1 MVVGLVSTITM
12 YLLKFTTRIENILKT
27 LEQAQQVSQN
37 FKLTCS
43 LRLGTNTGQGN
54 FTRILMAGLPTKLH
68 SNSIQT
74 LAGLQQCHR
83 FVRDGRIFALS
94 SVQLFSE
101 TAVWVGFLF
110 RTTVLFVFCHRFVY
124 LLVYM
129 DLFRYSL
136 HVQL

>member
-27 LEQAQQVSQN
+27 LEQAYQVSQN

-43 LRLGTNTGQGN
+43 LRFGSNTGQGN
-54 FTRILMAGLPTKLH
+54 FTRILMAGLPTTLH
-68 SNSIQT
+68 SSSIQT
-74 LAGLQQCHR
+74 LVCLQQCQR
-83 FVRDGRIFALS
+83 LVRDNLIFALS

-110 RTTVLFVFCHRFVY
+110 RTTVLFVLRHHFVY

-129 DLFRYSL
+129 DILRYSL
-136 HVQL
+136 LVPL